1 MPERKFLIKENQEIW
16 DTYYMKNLQVWD
28 SENKDK
34 LGAIQW
40 TEEEKITKGKKLMA
54 YHMPI
59 EKITPYSYE
68 YIRKKQSI
76 QQYKP
81 VILRFENYTKKS
93 FNAASAE
100 DIEKFRRVEKKINHF
115 IIGSEKFPELN
126 RVLNEVG
133 AAHGISAAAAAIAW
147 LLRHPAGI
155 QPVVGTMNP
164 DHLRDLAAAGDVTLS
179 REEWYAIYMA
189 AGNQL
194 P

>member
-1 MPERKFLIKENQEIW
+1 MGIIFEELNMPERKFLIKENQEIW

-34 LGAIQW
+34 LGAIRW
-40 TEEEKITKGKKLMA
+40 REEEKITKGKKLMA

-115 IIGSEKFPELN
+115 NAFMVYCVNNGIIQNTNKDFLISLLPEIY
-126 RVLNEVG
+126 RYIG
-133 AAHGISAAAAAIAW
+133 RMIA
-147 LLRHPAGI
+147 
-155 QPVVGTMNP
+155 
-164 DHLRDLAAAGDVTLS
+164 
-179 REEWYAIYMA
+179 E
-189 AGNQL
+189 
-194 P
+194 